1 MTFTFELTEELLQPV
16 VRRLLNDDS
25 AKVLTFDIRAL
36 KPGAGNPTSL
46 GVYRVRG
53 SASVG
58 DGSIEFSLVVKH
70 LANGLPMLDAS
81 LPTYWNFWRREISFF
96 ESALVERIP
105 SSIGFP
111 QYLGQSDLPDGTA
124 LFWNGDLGDLEN
136 SNWNWDECLNA
147 ARLVAEL
154 NSIDSAGLQNL
165 DWLNRSQVAGWD
177 ELTKAWNSFEPTF
190 KPLVELALSKP
201 ELAVAFQVFGP
212 YMNRQDFIG
221 EILNAGRHSFVHGD
235 FNLNNL
241 VPRRAGAVSLIALD
255 WQLCGIARIGTE
267 VAAIFNTAVE
277 HKVCGVEAKKFDE
290 ICGAYTE
297 RFNELNPANPIEIDE
312 VRLAAAAM
320 GYFILQGMGFFFA
333 TPQPDDSPEQIQAKV
348 QNLLNEFIAGPVML
362 YAHVLHELA
371 PLSA

>member
-16 VRRLLNDDS
+16 VCCLLNDDS
-25 AKVLTFDIRAL
+25 AKILSFDIRAL

-53 SASVG
+53 SASLG
-58 DGSIEFSLVVKH
+58 DESTEFSLVVKH

-81 LPTYWNFWRREISFF
+81 LPSYWNFWRREISLF
-96 ESALVERIP
+96 ESTLVKRIP
-105 SSIGFP
+105 ASIGFP
-111 QYLGQSDLPDGTA
+111 QYLGQSDLSDGTA

-136 SNWNWDECLNA
+136 SNWNWDDCLNA

-154 NSIDSAGLQNL
+154 NSIDSSDLQNL

-177 ELTKAWNSFEPTF
+177 ELTKSWNSFEPTF
-190 KPLVELALSKP
+190 KPLVELALNDMES
-201 ELAVAFQVFGP
+201 AAAFKVFGP
-212 YMNRQDFIG
+212 YMDRQDFIG
-221 EILNAGRHSFVHGD
+221 DILTGGRHSFVHGD

-241 VPRRAGAVSLIALD
+241 VPRRASAVSLIALD
-255 WQLCGIARIGTE
+255 WQLCGVARIGTE

-277 HKVCGVEAKKFDE
+277 HKVCGVEAEKFDE
-290 ICGAYTE
+290 ICGVYTE
-297 RFNELNPANPIEIDE
+297 RFNELNPTNPIELDE

-333 TPQPDDSPEQIQAKV
+333 TAQPEDNPEQIQAKV

-362 YAHVLHELA
+362 YARVLHDLA